1 MTRKRKIHI
10 YNSTTAQ
17 MHHAAGICSQQV
29 EKFVDY
35 LHSFDPVLKPHEVIL
50 LAASVFNELP
60 DAFRNDPEMLS
71 TLKAASHRL
80 KTNLRGNATNSN

>member
-1 MTRKRKIHI
+1 MTRKKIHI

-17 MHHAAGICSQQV
+17 KHHAAAICSEQV

-35 LHSFDPVLKPHEVIL
+35 LHNFDPELKPHEVIL
-50 LAASVFNELP
+50 LAAAVFNELP
-60 DAFRNDPEMLS
+60 SAFRNDPEMLS

-80 KTNLRGNATNSN
+80 KRNLKRNATNSN